1 MTNTLFQLRTSD
13 STERVYSHLRAEH
26 SEGSLTDMLYVKESD
41 SDVQA
46 ATSIS
51 LNSTQWAELALFAAD
66 RADALRYH
74 EQATD
79 KKPSS
84 KHMGNR
90 QVEIMQELNRIA
102 AFEEKISL
110 TRQQFYDAG
119 STGLRT
125 WMFEPEIILALISR
139 GEIFDTG
146 VKVTPEGA
154 NIHKITNKGKVQHR
168 RFLGEED

>member
-1 MTNTLFQLRTSD
+1 MTKTLFQLRTSD

-84 KHMGNR
+84 KHMTNQ
-90 QVEIMQELNRIA
+90 QVENMQELNRIA

-119 STGLRT
+119 STGLRP
-125 WMFEPEIILALISR
+125 WMFEPEVVATLIKR
-139 GEIFDTG
+139 NEIVDTG
-146 VKVTPEGA
+146 IKVTA
-154 NIHKITNKGKVQHR
+154 SSKTLHRITNKGKVQHR